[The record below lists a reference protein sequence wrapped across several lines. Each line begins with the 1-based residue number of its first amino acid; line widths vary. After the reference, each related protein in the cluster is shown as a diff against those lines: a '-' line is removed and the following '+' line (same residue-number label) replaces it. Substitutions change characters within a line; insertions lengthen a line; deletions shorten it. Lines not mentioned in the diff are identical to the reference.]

1 MTGAIITTFYNEISI
16 IFDEVVKYAEI
27 TVKDKN
33 GNTVLV
39 EKSFNTN
46 QVNIAVKFD
55 AEGIFNVTV
64 KTEKDIFNKRIFIKK
79 K

>member
-27 TVKDKN
+27 TVKDKS